1 MTLILYALTIWRFD
15 LRLKA
20 PVYIPLAGIK
30 DFGRLVCALE
40 RAPIPSFALT
50 IGGKQVLAAQLDIM
64 NGRPVI
70 YFAEAEVGKA
80 QYLAYRASNGVE
92 EVMLADFVGNPTYVY
107 SPILNVE
114 KFPPTL
120 AKFGKV
126 EKGGGYTVIKLKDMA
141 SLAKVAAYKTI
152 YEEAPLPLFLVKRQ
166 SNNSKAAI
174 IGTTMSVNENDSL
187 SYFYYVLL
195 PSEPAEPFLRYASQR
210 SEQPTFCASLDEHG
224 YIYLKVIRLAADH
237 PLVKA
242 YD

>member
-1 MTLILYALTIWRFD
+1 

-20 PVYIPLAGIK
+20 PVYIYLAGLK

-40 RAPIPSFALT
+40 RAPMPTFALKVA
-50 IGGKQVLAAQLDIM
+50 GKQMLAAQLDIM
-64 NGRPVI
+64 DGRPVI
-70 YFAEAEVGKA
+70 YCTEADVGNA
-80 QYLAYRASNGVE
+80 QYLAYRASGGME
-92 EVMLADFVGNPTYVY
+92 EVTLADSIGNPTFVY

-114 KFPPTL
+114 KFPAAL
-120 AKFGKV
+120 HKAAKV
-126 EKGGGYTVIKLKDMA
+126 QKGAGYTVIKLKDLA

-152 YEEAPLPLFLVKRQ
+152 YEEAPLPLFLAKER
-166 SNNSKAAI
+166 NNKTI
-174 IGTTMSVNENDSL
+174 IGTTMNVSENESL

-195 PSEPAEPFLRYASQR
+195 PSDPAEPFLRYASQKP
-210 SEQPTFCASLDEHG
+210 EQPAFTYSLDEHG